1 MSISVIETIQSDLY
15 NLIQKHDWSY
25 VMSDDHKVW
34 DAGLQAERSIK
45 AKIHALVAI
54 HREDAE
60 ALKEYVKNIAGD
72 DYSDKDVYGYGLK
85 YRTING
91 WFRDYLGV
99 AEF

>member
-1 MSISVIETIQSDLY
+1 M
-15 NLIQKHDWSY
+15 
-25 VMSDDHKVW
+25 MSDDHRVW
-34 DAGLQAERSIK
+34 ASGLEVEKSIK

-60 ALKEYVKNIAGD
+60 ALKGIVKGIAGE
-72 DYSDKDVYGYGLK
+72 DYKDEDVYGNGLK

-91 WFRDYLGV
+91 WFRDYIEL

>member
-1 MSISVIETIQSDLY
+1 MSTVETIQDELLSLV
-15 NLIQKHDWSY
+15 IGHDWSY
-25 VMSDDHKVW
+25 MMSDDHKVW
-34 DAGLQAERSIK
+34 DAGLQVERSIK

-60 ALKEYVKNIAGD
+60 ALKGIVKGIAGP

-91 WFRDYLGV
+91 WFRDYLGL